1 MSSFFVKKLR
11 EFMRGK
17 IDRFGLER
25 SDRSVEVKK
34 YNSAS
39 PAQSELKIK
48 FDNDEELLKAVGLNQ
63 DDISFYYQVKNP
75 HHGGEVYD
83 GYTAEDDFIQG
94 YGPWYYFDFDNEEK
108 LEQIAKIIYPEQL
121 NTEDETSKEKFSR
134 KLKNLFPKVFNEIV
148 NEYAGY
154 RNDEMITSSEK
165 IIDDELANFGDDL
178 DLRIVGESV
187 ITSAANLFGLYAKLG
202 LLDYPPTKLVEAAF
216 QGLDY
221 DMGRWTQSFNF
232 WEFSDDKN
240 FDKEGFNSQVS
251 RDLDKLIDEIYDT
264 DKFPYIKDFVE
275 MEKRI
280 SSKFK
285 IGKWFPLPKD
295 KSKQTEVKIKT
306 LEPETNKI
314 VVSIRKGLKMKEVK
328 LSEQNFYNLLYQPE
342 LFQFGELYN
351 L

>member
-1 MSSFFVKKLR
+1 
-11 EFMRGK
+11 
-17 IDRFGLER
+17 
-25 SDRSVEVKK
+25 
-34 YNSAS
+34 
-39 PAQSELKIK
+39 
-48 FDNDEELLKAVGLNQ
+48 
-63 DDISFYYQVKNP
+63 
-75 HHGGEVYD
+75 
-83 GYTAEDDFIQG
+83 
-94 YGPWYYFDFDNEEK
+94 
-108 LEQIAKIIYPEQL
+108 
-121 NTEDETSKEKFSR
+121 
-134 KLKNLFPKVFNEIV
+134 
-148 NEYAGY
+148 
-154 RNDEMITSSEK
+154 
-165 IIDDELANFGDDL
+165 
-178 DLRIVGESV
+178 
-187 ITSAANLFGLYAKLG
+187 
-202 LLDYPPTKLVEAAF
+202 VEAAF
-216 QGLDY
+216 RGLGY
-221 DMGRWTQSFNF
+221 DIGRWSENV

-264 DKFPYIKDFVE
+264 DKFPYLKNYME

-295 KSKQTEVKIKT
+295 KSKATEVKIKT